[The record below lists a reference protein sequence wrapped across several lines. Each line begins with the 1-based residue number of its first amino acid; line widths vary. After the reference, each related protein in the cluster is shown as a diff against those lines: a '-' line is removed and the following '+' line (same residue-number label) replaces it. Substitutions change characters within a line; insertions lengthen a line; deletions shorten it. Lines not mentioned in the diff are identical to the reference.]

1 VTFVVAYDVPT
12 SYSDAKLQ
20 IRRVDTDD
28 GVARLFA
35 GAERAW
41 FGEVFFDGSHV
52 GEPKPAV
59 CEPGYALVTDHA
71 ERGRPE
77 QRPRN
82 AHVTVHEYADPA
94 PLLEEARRRWDSV
107 LRPSSVIGIRVLRRQ
122 PAADPAWSPE
132 ARLLHA
138 ETLAHPDDDDPR
150 LVFADAIAGK
160 RGSLVIVQCDLARS
174 GMTTYESRA
183 RRRAQRELL
192 AKHGVAWSR
201 LGGLAKRC
209 VFRRGFVE
217 SAEVTGDVLINDHA
231 RVFDAAPHLT
241 SIAIDAQRSPY
252 THKLAELGVR
262 DGWWQRLR
270 GLSIDSASLVSYVDG
285 MLAGLRAL
293 EVSKVTPQH
302 AHALV
307 ASGNLRDLEIL
318 GLPSHELGND
328 ALGALVAK
336 SPKLRVLD
344 VASARSNGML
354 AIPESV
360 RELYT
365 TQRVEALPRALEKLA
380 LYGPIETR
388 MLEGLTA
395 LRSLDLSAAFAHQ
408 PIEELA
414 LPQLR
419 ELRPFARRPEE
430 IVAMAGAFGSQLE
443 LLDVRGIP
451 GVEGVADE
459 LRELVAGDVWLGKAD
474 LRRPLKPASYLPD
487 EPMWD
492 VGSVELSG

>member
-1 VTFVVAYDVPT
+1 MTFVVAYDVPT

-20 IRRVDTDD
+20 IRRVDSDD
-28 GVARLFA
+28 GIARLFA

-41 FGEVFFDGSHV
+41 FGEVFFDGSQV
-52 GEPKPAV
+52 GEPKPGL

-82 AHVTVHEYADPA
+82 AHVTVHEYAEPG
-94 PLLEEARRRWDSV
+94 PLLEEARRRWASV
-107 LRPSSVIGIRVLRRQ
+107 LRPTAVIGIRVLRRQ
-122 PAADPAWSPE
+122 PPGEPAWSPE

-138 ETLAHPDDDDPR
+138 ETIARPDDDDPR

-174 GMTTYESRA
+174 GMTASESRA
-183 RRRAQRELL
+183 RRRTQRDLL
-192 AKHGVAWSR
+192 ARYGVAWSR
-201 LGGLAKRC
+201 LSGLAKRC

-231 RVFDAAPHLT
+231 RVFDAAAHLR
-241 SIAIDAQRSPY
+241 SIAIDVQRSTY
-252 THKLAELGVR
+252 THKLAELGMR
-262 DGWWQRLR
+262 DGWWHRVR
-270 GLSIDSASLVSYVDG
+270 GLSIDSASLVNYVDG
-285 MLAGLRAL
+285 MLGGLRAL
-293 EVSKVTPQH
+293 EVSRVTPQH

-307 ASGNLRDLEIL
+307 ASSNLRDLETL
-318 GLPSHELGND
+318 SLPSHELGND
-328 ALGALVAK
+328 AVGALLAS
-336 SPKLRVLD
+336 SPDVRVLD
-344 VASARSNGML
+344 VATARSNAML
-354 AIPESV
+354 AIPASV

-365 TQRVEALPRALEKLA
+365 TQRIDALPRALEKLA
-380 LYGPIETR
+380 LYGPIESR
-388 MLEGLTA
+388 MLDGLTA
-395 LRSLDLSAAFAHQ
+395 LRSLDLSAAFAHE

-414 LPQLR
+414 LPALR
-419 ELRPFARRPEE
+419 ELRPFARRPDE
-430 IVAMAGAFGSQLE
+430 IVAMARAFGSQLE
-443 LLDVRGIP
+443 LYDVRGIP
-451 GVEGVADE
+451 NLDAVSDE

-474 LRRPLKPASYLPD
+474 LRRPLMPASYLRD